1 MANYRDLLEQ
11 AGARYGV
18 PEGLMTALG
27 AKESSYNP
35 AAVSSAGA
43 VGLTQVMPGT
53 WRDMGYTDEQ
63 MQNPEYQA
71 DAGARYLAK
80 MYQQFGNWRDAL
92 QAYHDG
98 PGNVMKAKRGEY
110 TPGPEGRGYVDD
122 RFAQWAGDPV
132 IDSTVEQRATS
143 AKVHPQQDPNNPFA
157 QLEAQSSEQ
166 VSASGVQSDPNNPF
180 AQIEQQAA
188 SQQPPQPVSSVAPKP
203 VQQQTVNQA
212 NNEPAREE
220 PSLMQQAG
228 DWLTG
233 GQSAGQ
239 IAEQAGRGLVNIPF
253 DVLQGGASLINAISQ
268 GLGGP
273 KVLDDVYRPVD
284 RPTDPYAQAGET
296 IGGYLLPIGT
306 AAKAVGATAKL
317 AGDIGSAGNMIAGSL
332 ADAANQE
339 GDFAQ
344 NAAINGGINIGAQG
358 VLSGVGRVIAPR
370 VSQALGGAALNSAND
385 VSRMAKSGAGRQSIA
400 SQAANV
406 SEDVAKAAESAGID
420 INALT
425 PGMRSGSRGIAQAE
439 GALAST
445 PGIVQD
451 AHQAAFNE
459 ISSKLSRNLDEFGA
473 ASGTASEKSA
483 AIKQRILQNLDQM
496 KDAERAAWD
505 DVRST
510 MPNQKARMLNG
521 NAVIQ
526 AERSAGIPLTPEM
539 KQFVQANNQGGVTF
553 DGMKA
558 WRAKFADAEQK
569 YKRSGEANAARR
581 AGEIRRAITDDMR
594 TMAENGGFLDDW
606 QKANDLSKARL
617 SAQESAESV
626 FGRDLA
632 TDALITNGVKSLQ
645 SSSAKGLNGPA
656 GFHSMIRALPES
668 ERVPA
673 ISSMLQDAIS
683 HGVRGGKADAAGIN
697 HIAEILTPQNVKAI
711 SRYSSEL
718 GRIADAYGTLARAA
732 VKPQQYIERTGRTA
746 NVLRDLDAGLSNVTS
761 TVLNAI
767 ANSTSGA
774 IVGGAGGGIAGAAV
788 GALVGAG
795 LKGAVSKIATTRS
808 GRYAIEKA
816 VQEATKAVI
825 TGGSKEALAA
835 AERRFMANKAAV
847 KAIRDAVG
855 NEEFNRLARAGIVAS
870 LSGIAQE

>member
-1 MANYRDLLEQ
+1 MAYSREQ
-11 AGARYGV
+11 
-18 PEGLMTALG
+18 LMTALR
-27 AKESSYNP
+27 N
-35 AAVSSAGA
+35 
-43 VGLTQVMPGT
+43 
-53 WRDMGYTDEQ
+53 
-63 MQNPEYQA
+63 A
-71 DAGARYLAK
+71 DAAGDTEGARRIAQMLSSGD
-80 MYQQFGNWRDAL
+80 QSTQNQSQPEEQSLVG
-92 QAYHDG
+92 
-98 PGNVMKAKRGEY
+98 KA
-110 TPGPEGRGYVDD
+110 T
-122 RFAQWAGDPV
+122 
-132 IDSTVEQRATS
+132 
-143 AKVHPQQDPNNPFA
+143 
-157 QLEAQSSEQ
+157 
-166 VSASGVQSDPNNPF
+166 
-180 AQIEQQAA
+180 
-188 SQQPPQPVSSVAPKP
+188 
-203 VQQQTVNQA
+203 
-212 NNEPAREE
+212 
-220 PSLMQQAG
+220 

-268 GLGGP
+268 GLGGH

-306 AAKAVGATAKL
+306 AAKAAGAPAKL

-358 VLSGVGRVIAPR
+358 VLSGVGRVIAAR
-370 VSQALGGAALNSAND
+370 GSQALGGAALNSAND

-459 ISSKLSRNLDEFGA
+459 ISSQLSRNLDEFGA

-774 IVGGAGGGIAGAAV
+774 IVGGAGGGIAGAAA

-816 VQEATKAVI
+816 VQEATKAVRA
-825 TGGSKEALAA
+825 GGSKEALAA

-855 NEEFNRLARAGIVAS
+855 NEEFQRLSRAGIVAS
-870 LSGIAQE
+870 LSGMTQE

>member
-1 MANYRDLLEQ
+1 MMKVTANGKTFTFPDGTSTEDIGSAIDEYF
-11 AGARYGV
+11 AG
-18 PEGLMTALG
+18 
-27 AKESSYNP
+27 
-35 AAVSSAGA
+35 
-43 VGLTQVMPGT
+43 
-53 WRDMGYTDEQ
+53 
-63 MQNPEYQA
+63 
-71 DAGARYLAK
+71 
-80 MYQQFGNWRDAL
+80 
-92 QAYHDG
+92 
-98 PGNVMKAKRGEY
+98 
-110 TPGPEGRGYVDD
+110 
-122 RFAQWAGDPV
+122 
-132 IDSTVEQRATS
+132 
-143 AKVHPQQDPNNPFA
+143 
-157 QLEAQSSEQ
+157 QS
-166 VSASGVQSDPNNPF
+166 
-180 AQIEQQAA
+180 
-188 SQQPPQPVSSVAPKP
+188 
-203 VQQQTVNQA
+203 VQQQTVSQDS
-212 NNEPAREE
+212 NEPAREE

-306 AAKAVGATAKL
+306 AAKAAGAPAKL

-594 TMAENGGFLDDW
+594 TMAENGGFFDDW

-645 SSSAKGLNGPA
+645 ASSAKGLNGPA

-697 HIAEILTPQNVKAI
+697 HIAGILTPQNVKAI

-746 NVLRDLDAGLSNVTS
+746 NVLRDLDAGLSNITS

-774 IVGGAGGGIAGAAV
+774 IVGGAGGGIAGAAA

-816 VQEATKAVI
+816 VQEATKAVRA
-825 TGGSKEALAA
+825 GGSKEALAA

-847 KAIRDAVG
+847 KAIRDAIG
-855 NEEFNRLARAGIVAS
+855 SDEFNRLSRAGIVAS
-870 LSGIAQE
+870 LSGMNEYE

>member
-1 MANYRDLLEQ
+1 MMKVTANGKTFTFPDGTSTEDIGTAIDEYFAGQ
-11 AGARYGV
+11 A
-18 PEGLMTALG
+18 
-27 AKESSYNP
+27 
-35 AAVSSAGA
+35 
-43 VGLTQVMPGT
+43 
-53 WRDMGYTDEQ
+53 
-63 MQNPEYQA
+63 
-71 DAGARYLAK
+71 
-80 MYQQFGNWRDAL
+80 
-92 QAYHDG
+92 
-98 PGNVMKAKRGEY
+98 
-110 TPGPEGRGYVDD
+110 
-122 RFAQWAGDPV
+122 
-132 IDSTVEQRATS
+132 
-143 AKVHPQQDPNNPFA
+143 
-157 QLEAQSSEQ
+157 
-166 VSASGVQSDPNNPF
+166 
-180 AQIEQQAA
+180 
-188 SQQPPQPVSSVAPKP
+188 

-306 AAKAVGATAKL
+306 AAKAAGAPAKL

-339 GDFAQ
+339 GDFSQ

-617 SAQESAESV
+617 SAQEGAESV

-656 GFHSMIRALPES
+656 GFHSMIRALPVS

-683 HGVRGGKADAAGIN
+683 HGVRGGKSDAAGIN

-774 IVGGAGGGIAGAAV
+774 IVGGAGGGGIAGAAT

-816 VQEATKAVI
+816 VQEAIKAVRA
-825 TGGSKEALAA
+825 GGSKEALLA

-847 KAIRDAVG
+847 KAIRDTVG
-855 NEEFNRLARAGIVAS
+855 NEEFQRLARAGIVAS
-870 LSGIAQE
+870 LSGMARE

>member
-1 MANYRDLLEQ
+1 MA
-11 AGARYGV
+11 
-18 PEGLMTALG
+18 
-27 AKESSYNP
+27 
-35 AAVSSAGA
+35 
-43 VGLTQVMPGT
+43 
-53 WRDMGYTDEQ
+53 
-63 MQNPEYQA
+63 
-71 DAGARYLAK
+71 
-80 MYQQFGNWRDAL
+80 
-92 QAYHDG
+92 
-98 PGNVMKAKRGEY
+98 KAWK
-110 TPGPEGRGYVDD
+110 D
-122 RFAQWAGDPV
+122 V
-132 IDSTVEQRATS
+132 I
-143 AKVHPQQDPNNPFA
+143 
-157 QLEAQSSEQ
+157 
-166 VSASGVQSDPNNPF
+166 
-180 AQIEQQAA
+180 A
-188 SQQPPQPVSSVAPKP
+188 SQQYQALAPEQKAQAQEQYFNEVVAPQAGNDAEKAKQAFYAAYP
-203 VQQQTVNQA
+203 VPTTQQQSSQQ
-212 NNEPAREE
+212 EE
-220 PSLMQQAG
+220 PQQPEQSLMQRAG
-228 DWLTG
+228 DFLTG

-239 IAEQAGRGLVNIPF
+239 IAEQAGRGIVNIPF

-284 RPTDPYAQAGET
+284 RPTDPYAQAGEA

-306 AAKAVGATAKL
+306 AAKAAGAPAKL

-683 HGVRGGKADAAGIN
+683 HGVRGGKSDAAGIH
-697 HIAEILTPQNVKAI
+697 HIAGILTPQNVKAI

-774 IVGGAGGGIAGAAV
+774 IVGGAGG
-788 GALVGAG
+788 
-795 LKGAVSKIATTRS
+795 
-808 GRYAIEKA
+808 YC
-816 VQEATKAVI
+816 
-825 TGGSKEALAA
+825 
-835 AERRFMANKAAV
+835 RRCRRCFSWRRV
-847 KAIRDAVG
+847 KRCCI
-855 NEEFNRLARAGIVAS
+855 
-870 LSGIAQE
+870 

>member
-1 MANYRDLLEQ
+1 MAYSREQ
-11 AGARYGV
+11 
-18 PEGLMTALG
+18 LMTALR
-27 AKESSYNP
+27 N
-35 AAVSSAGA
+35 
-43 VGLTQVMPGT
+43 
-53 WRDMGYTDEQ
+53 
-63 MQNPEYQA
+63 A
-71 DAGARYLAK
+71 DAAGDTEGARRIAQMLSSGD
-80 MYQQFGNWRDAL
+80 QSTQNQSQPEEQSLVG
-92 QAYHDG
+92 
-98 PGNVMKAKRGEY
+98 KA
-110 TPGPEGRGYVDD
+110 T
-122 RFAQWAGDPV
+122 
-132 IDSTVEQRATS
+132 
-143 AKVHPQQDPNNPFA
+143 
-157 QLEAQSSEQ
+157 
-166 VSASGVQSDPNNPF
+166 
-180 AQIEQQAA
+180 
-188 SQQPPQPVSSVAPKP
+188 
-203 VQQQTVNQA
+203 
-212 NNEPAREE
+212 
-220 PSLMQQAG
+220 

-284 RPTDPYAQAGET
+284 RPTDPYAQAGEI

-306 AAKAVGATAKL
+306 AAKAAGAPAKL

-344 NAAINGGINIGAQG
+344 NAAVNGGINIGAQG

-539 KQFVQANNQGGVTF
+539 KQFVKANNQGGVTF

-594 TMAENGGFLDDW
+594 TMAENGGFFDDW

-683 HGVRGGKADAAGIN
+683 HGVRGGKSDAAGIN

-774 IVGGAGGGIAGAAV
+774 IVGGAGGGGLAGAAA

-825 TGGSKEALAA
+825 AGGSKEALAA

>member
-1 MANYRDLLEQ
+1 MAYSREQ
-11 AGARYGV
+11 
-18 PEGLMTALG
+18 LMTALR
-27 AKESSYNP
+27 N
-35 AAVSSAGA
+35 
-43 VGLTQVMPGT
+43 
-53 WRDMGYTDEQ
+53 
-63 MQNPEYQA
+63 A
-71 DAGARYLAK
+71 DAAGDTEGARRIAQMLSSGD
-80 MYQQFGNWRDAL
+80 QSTQNQSQPEEQSLVG
-92 QAYHDG
+92 
-98 PGNVMKAKRGEY
+98 KA
-110 TPGPEGRGYVDD
+110 T
-122 RFAQWAGDPV
+122 
-132 IDSTVEQRATS
+132 
-143 AKVHPQQDPNNPFA
+143 
-157 QLEAQSSEQ
+157 
-166 VSASGVQSDPNNPF
+166 
-180 AQIEQQAA
+180 
-188 SQQPPQPVSSVAPKP
+188 
-203 VQQQTVNQA
+203 
-212 NNEPAREE
+212 
-220 PSLMQQAG
+220 

-306 AAKAVGATAKL
+306 AAKAAGAPAKL

-632 TDALITNGVKSLQ
+632 TDSLITNGVKSLQ

-774 IVGGAGGGIAGAAV
+774 IVGGAGGGGVAGAAA

-816 VQEATKAVI
+816 VQEATKAVR
-825 TGGSKEALAA
+825 TGESKEALAA

-847 KAIRDAVG
+847 KAIRDTVG
-855 NEEFNRLARAGIVAS
+855 NEEFQRLARAGIVAS
-870 LSGIAQE
+870 LSGMAQE

>member
-1 MANYRDLLEQ
+1 MAYSREQ
-11 AGARYGV
+11 
-18 PEGLMTALG
+18 LMTALR
-27 AKESSYNP
+27 N
-35 AAVSSAGA
+35 
-43 VGLTQVMPGT
+43 
-53 WRDMGYTDEQ
+53 
-63 MQNPEYQA
+63 A
-71 DAGARYLAK
+71 DAAGDTEGARRIAQMLSSGD
-80 MYQQFGNWRDAL
+80 QSTQNQSQPEEQSLVG
-92 QAYHDG
+92 
-98 PGNVMKAKRGEY
+98 KA
-110 TPGPEGRGYVDD
+110 T
-122 RFAQWAGDPV
+122 
-132 IDSTVEQRATS
+132 
-143 AKVHPQQDPNNPFA
+143 
-157 QLEAQSSEQ
+157 
-166 VSASGVQSDPNNPF
+166 
-180 AQIEQQAA
+180 
-188 SQQPPQPVSSVAPKP
+188 
-203 VQQQTVNQA
+203 
-212 NNEPAREE
+212 
-220 PSLMQQAG
+220 

-253 DVLQGGASLINAISQ
+253 DVLQGGASLINAISH

-306 AAKAVGATAKL
+306 AAKAAGAPAKL
-317 AGDIGSAGNMIAGSL
+317 AEDIGSAGNMIAGSL

-594 TMAENGGFLDDW
+594 TMAENGGFFDDW

-683 HGVRGGKADAAGIN
+683 HGVRGGKSDAAGIN

-774 IVGGAGGGIAGAAV
+774 IVGGAGGGGVAGAAA

-816 VQEATKAVI
+816 VQEATKAVR

-847 KAIRDAVG
+847 KAIRDTVG
-855 NEEFNRLARAGIVAS
+855 NEEFQRLARAGIVAS
-870 LSGIAQE
+870 LSGMAQE

>member
-1 MANYRDLLEQ
+1 MAYSREQ
-11 AGARYGV
+11 
-18 PEGLMTALG
+18 LMTALR
-27 AKESSYNP
+27 N
-35 AAVSSAGA
+35 
-43 VGLTQVMPGT
+43 
-53 WRDMGYTDEQ
+53 
-63 MQNPEYQA
+63 A
-71 DAGARYLAK
+71 DAAGDTEGARRIAQMLSSGD
-80 MYQQFGNWRDAL
+80 QSTQNQSQPEEQSLVG
-92 QAYHDG
+92 
-98 PGNVMKAKRGEY
+98 KA
-110 TPGPEGRGYVDD
+110 T
-122 RFAQWAGDPV
+122 
-132 IDSTVEQRATS
+132 
-143 AKVHPQQDPNNPFA
+143 
-157 QLEAQSSEQ
+157 
-166 VSASGVQSDPNNPF
+166 
-180 AQIEQQAA
+180 
-188 SQQPPQPVSSVAPKP
+188 
-203 VQQQTVNQA
+203 
-212 NNEPAREE
+212 
-220 PSLMQQAG
+220 

-306 AAKAVGATAKL
+306 AAKAAGAPAKL

-358 VLSGVGRVIAPR
+358 LFSGVGRVIAPR

-385 VSRMAKSGAGRQSIA
+385 VSRMAKSGSGRQSIA
-400 SQAANV
+400 SQAANL

-774 IVGGAGGGIAGAAV
+774 IVGGAGGGGVAGAAA

-816 VQEATKAVI
+816 VQEATKAVR

-847 KAIRDAVG
+847 KAIRDTVG
-855 NEEFNRLARAGIVAS
+855 NEEFQRLARAGIVAS
-870 LSGIAQE
+870 LSGMAQE

>member
-1 MANYRDLLEQ
+1 MMKVTANGKTFTFPDGTSTEDIGTAIDEYFAGQ
-11 AGARYGV
+11 A
-18 PEGLMTALG
+18 
-27 AKESSYNP
+27 
-35 AAVSSAGA
+35 
-43 VGLTQVMPGT
+43 
-53 WRDMGYTDEQ
+53 
-63 MQNPEYQA
+63 
-71 DAGARYLAK
+71 
-80 MYQQFGNWRDAL
+80 
-92 QAYHDG
+92 
-98 PGNVMKAKRGEY
+98 
-110 TPGPEGRGYVDD
+110 
-122 RFAQWAGDPV
+122 
-132 IDSTVEQRATS
+132 
-143 AKVHPQQDPNNPFA
+143 
-157 QLEAQSSEQ
+157 
-166 VSASGVQSDPNNPF
+166 
-180 AQIEQQAA
+180 
-188 SQQPPQPVSSVAPKP
+188 

-212 NNEPAREE
+212 NNAPTREE

-239 IAEQAGRGLVNIPF
+239 IAEQAGRGMVNIPF

-306 AAKAVGATAKL
+306 AAKAAGAPAKL

-746 NVLRDLDAGLSNVTS
+746 NVLRDLDAGLSKVTS
-761 TVLNAI
+761 AVLNAI

-816 VQEATKAVI
+816 VQEATKAVRA
-825 TGGSKEALAA
+825 GGSKEALAA

-847 KAIRDAVG
+847 KAIREALG
-855 NEEFNRLARAGIVAS
+855 NEEFQRLARAGIVAS
-870 LSGIAQE
+870 LSGMAQE

>member
-1 MANYRDLLEQ
+1 MKVTANGKTFTFPDGTSTEDIGTAIDEYFAGQ
-11 AGARYGV
+11 A
-18 PEGLMTALG
+18 
-27 AKESSYNP
+27 
-35 AAVSSAGA
+35 
-43 VGLTQVMPGT
+43 
-53 WRDMGYTDEQ
+53 
-63 MQNPEYQA
+63 
-71 DAGARYLAK
+71 
-80 MYQQFGNWRDAL
+80 
-92 QAYHDG
+92 
-98 PGNVMKAKRGEY
+98 
-110 TPGPEGRGYVDD
+110 
-122 RFAQWAGDPV
+122 
-132 IDSTVEQRATS
+132 
-143 AKVHPQQDPNNPFA
+143 
-157 QLEAQSSEQ
+157 
-166 VSASGVQSDPNNPF
+166 
-180 AQIEQQAA
+180 
-188 SQQPPQPVSSVAPKP
+188 

-212 NNEPAREE
+212 NNAPTREE
-220 PSLMQQAG
+220 PSLMQQAS

-284 RPTDPYAQAGET
+284 RPTDPYAQAGEA

-306 AAKAVGATAKL
+306 AAKAAGAPAKL

-632 TDALITNGVKSLQ
+632 TDALITNGVKALQ
-645 SSSAKGLNGPA
+645 TSSAKGLNGPS
-656 GFHSMIRALPES
+656 GFHSMIRSLPES

-697 HIAEILTPQNVKAI
+697 HIATILTPQNVKAI
-711 SRYSSEL
+711 SRYSPDL

-746 NVLRDLDAGLSNVTS
+746 NVLRNLDSGLSSVTS

-774 IVGGAGGGIAGAAV
+774 VVGGAGGGIAGAAA
-788 GALVGAG
+788 GALAGAG
-795 LKGAVSKIATTRS
+795 LKGIVSKISLSRS
-808 GRYAIEKA
+808 GRFAIERA
-816 VQEATKAVI
+816 VQEAATAVKS
-825 TGGSKEALAA
+825 GASKEALAA
-835 AERRFMANKAAV
+835 AERRFMANETAV

-855 NEEFNRLARAGIVAS
+855 NEEFNRLSRAGIVATI
-870 LSGIAQE
+870 SGMNSQE

>member
-1 MANYRDLLEQ
+1 MKVTANGKTFTFPDGTSTEDIGTAIDEYFAGQ
-11 AGARYGV
+11 A
-18 PEGLMTALG
+18 
-27 AKESSYNP
+27 
-35 AAVSSAGA
+35 
-43 VGLTQVMPGT
+43 
-53 WRDMGYTDEQ
+53 
-63 MQNPEYQA
+63 
-71 DAGARYLAK
+71 
-80 MYQQFGNWRDAL
+80 
-92 QAYHDG
+92 
-98 PGNVMKAKRGEY
+98 
-110 TPGPEGRGYVDD
+110 
-122 RFAQWAGDPV
+122 
-132 IDSTVEQRATS
+132 
-143 AKVHPQQDPNNPFA
+143 
-157 QLEAQSSEQ
+157 
-166 VSASGVQSDPNNPF
+166 
-180 AQIEQQAA
+180 
-188 SQQPPQPVSSVAPKP
+188 

-306 AAKAVGATAKL
+306 AAKAAGAPAKL

-683 HGVRGGKADAAGIN
+683 HGVRGGKSDAAGIN
-697 HIAEILTPQNVKAI
+697 HIAGILTPQNVKAI

-746 NVLRDLDAGLSNVTS
+746 NVLRDLDAGLSNVIS
-761 TVLNAI
+761 TALNAI

-774 IVGGAGGGIAGAAV
+774 IVGGAGGGIAGAAA

-795 LKGAVSKIATTRS
+795 LKGAVYKIATTRS

-816 VQEATKAVI
+816 VQEATKAVRA
-825 TGGSKEALAA
+825 GGSKEALAA

-847 KAIRDAVG
+847 KAIRDALG
-855 NEEFNRLARAGIVAS
+855 NEELQRLARAGIVAS
-870 LSGIAQE
+870 LSGMAQE

>member
-1 MANYRDLLEQ
+1 MAYSREQ
-11 AGARYGV
+11 
-18 PEGLMTALG
+18 LMTALR
-27 AKESSYNP
+27 N
-35 AAVSSAGA
+35 
-43 VGLTQVMPGT
+43 
-53 WRDMGYTDEQ
+53 
-63 MQNPEYQA
+63 A
-71 DAGARYLAK
+71 DAAGDTEGARRIAQMLSSGD
-80 MYQQFGNWRDAL
+80 QSTQNQSQPEEQSLVG
-92 QAYHDG
+92 
-98 PGNVMKAKRGEY
+98 KA
-110 TPGPEGRGYVDD
+110 T
-122 RFAQWAGDPV
+122 
-132 IDSTVEQRATS
+132 
-143 AKVHPQQDPNNPFA
+143 
-157 QLEAQSSEQ
+157 
-166 VSASGVQSDPNNPF
+166 
-180 AQIEQQAA
+180 
-188 SQQPPQPVSSVAPKP
+188 
-203 VQQQTVNQA
+203 
-212 NNEPAREE
+212 
-220 PSLMQQAG
+220 

-233 GQSAGQ
+233 GQNAGQ

-306 AAKAVGATAKL
+306 AAKTAGAPAKL

-496 KDAERAAWD
+496 KGAERAAWN

-606 QKANDLSKARL
+606 KKANDLSKARL

-718 GRIADAYGTLARAA
+718 GRIAEAYGTLARAA

-774 IVGGAGGGIAGAAV
+774 IVGGAGGGGVAGAAA

-816 VQEATKAVI
+816 VQEATKAVR

-847 KAIRDAVG
+847 KAIRDTVG
-855 NEEFNRLARAGIVAS
+855 NEEFQRLARAGIVAS
-870 LSGIAQE
+870 LSGMAQE

>member
-1 MANYRDLLEQ
+1 MAKAWKDVIASPQ
-11 AGARYGV
+11 
-18 PEGLMTALG
+18 
-27 AKESSYNP
+27 
-35 AAVSSAGA
+35 
-43 VGLTQVMPGT
+43 
-53 WRDMGYTDEQ
+53 
-63 MQNPEYQA
+63 YQA
-71 DAGARYLAK
+71 LTEEQKA
-80 MYQQFGNWRDAL
+80 
-92 QAYHDG
+92 QAQ
-98 PGNVMKAKRGEY
+98 
-110 TPGPEGRGYVDD
+110 
-122 RFAQWAGDPV
+122 AQYFDEV
-132 IDSTVEQRATS
+132 
-143 AKVHPQQDPNNPFA
+143 
-157 QLEAQSSEQ
+157 
-166 VSASGVQSDPNNPF
+166 
-180 AQIEQQAA
+180 
-188 SQQPPQPVSSVAPKP
+188 VAPKAGDKWAEARDQFYAAYP
-203 VQQQTVNQA
+203 PPQQQK
-212 NNEPAREE
+212 EE

-306 AAKAVGATAKL
+306 AAKAAGAPAKL

-746 NVLRDLDAGLSNVTS
+746 NVLRDLDAGLSKVTS
-761 TVLNAI
+761 AVLNAI

-816 VQEATKAVI
+816 VQEATKAVRA
-825 TGGSKEALAA
+825 GGSKEALAA
-835 AERRFMANKAAV
+835 AERRFMANKVAV
-847 KAIRDAVG
+847 KAIREALG
-855 NEEFNRLARAGIVAS
+855 NEEFQRLARAGIVAS
-870 LSGIAQE
+870 LSGMTQE

>member
-1 MANYRDLLEQ
+1 MAYSREQ
-11 AGARYGV
+11 
-18 PEGLMTALG
+18 LMTALR
-27 AKESSYNP
+27 N
-35 AAVSSAGA
+35 
-43 VGLTQVMPGT
+43 
-53 WRDMGYTDEQ
+53 
-63 MQNPEYQA
+63 A
-71 DAGARYLAK
+71 DAAGDTEGARRIAQMLSSGD
-80 MYQQFGNWRDAL
+80 QSTQNQSQPEEQSLVG
-92 QAYHDG
+92 
-98 PGNVMKAKRGEY
+98 KA
-110 TPGPEGRGYVDD
+110 T
-122 RFAQWAGDPV
+122 
-132 IDSTVEQRATS
+132 
-143 AKVHPQQDPNNPFA
+143 
-157 QLEAQSSEQ
+157 
-166 VSASGVQSDPNNPF
+166 
-180 AQIEQQAA
+180 
-188 SQQPPQPVSSVAPKP
+188 
-203 VQQQTVNQA
+203 
-212 NNEPAREE
+212 
-220 PSLMQQAG
+220 

-284 RPTDPYAQAGET
+284 RPTDRWAQAGET

-306 AAKAVGATAKL
+306 AAKAAGAPAKL

-606 QKANDLSKARL
+606 QKANYLSKARL

-774 IVGGAGGGIAGAAV
+774 IVGAAGGGIAGAAA

-816 VQEATKAVI
+816 VQEATKAVRA
-825 TGGSKEALAA
+825 GGSKEALAA

-847 KAIRDAVG
+847 KAIRDAIG
-855 NEEFNRLARAGIVAS
+855 SDEFNRLSRAGIVAS
-870 LSGIAQE
+870 LSGMNEYE

>member
-1 MANYRDLLEQ
+1 MAYSREQ
-11 AGARYGV
+11 
-18 PEGLMTALG
+18 LMTALR
-27 AKESSYNP
+27 N
-35 AAVSSAGA
+35 
-43 VGLTQVMPGT
+43 
-53 WRDMGYTDEQ
+53 
-63 MQNPEYQA
+63 A
-71 DAGARYLAK
+71 DAAGDTEGARRIAQMLSSGD
-80 MYQQFGNWRDAL
+80 QSTQNQSQPEEQSLVG
-92 QAYHDG
+92 
-98 PGNVMKAKRGEY
+98 KA
-110 TPGPEGRGYVDD
+110 T
-122 RFAQWAGDPV
+122 
-132 IDSTVEQRATS
+132 
-143 AKVHPQQDPNNPFA
+143 
-157 QLEAQSSEQ
+157 
-166 VSASGVQSDPNNPF
+166 
-180 AQIEQQAA
+180 
-188 SQQPPQPVSSVAPKP
+188 
-203 VQQQTVNQA
+203 
-212 NNEPAREE
+212 
-220 PSLMQQAG
+220 

-239 IAEQAGRGLVNIPF
+239 IAEQAGRGLVSIPF

-306 AAKAVGATAKL
+306 AAKAAGAPAKL

-594 TMAENGGFLDDW
+594 TMAENGGFFDDW

-645 SSSAKGLNGPA
+645 ASSAKGLNGPA

-697 HIAEILTPQNVKAI
+697 HIAGILTPQNVKAI

-746 NVLRDLDAGLSNVTS
+746 NVLRDLDAGLSNITS

-774 IVGGAGGGIAGAAV
+774 IVGGAGGGIAGAAA

-816 VQEATKAVI
+816 VQEATKAVRA
-825 TGGSKEALAA
+825 GGSKEALAA

-847 KAIRDAVG
+847 KAIRDAIG
-855 NEEFNRLARAGIVAS
+855 SDEFNRLSRAGIVAS
-870 LSGIAQE
+870 LSGMNEYE

>member
-1 MANYRDLLEQ
+1 MAYSREQ
-11 AGARYGV
+11 
-18 PEGLMTALG
+18 LMTALR
-27 AKESSYNP
+27 N
-35 AAVSSAGA
+35 
-43 VGLTQVMPGT
+43 
-53 WRDMGYTDEQ
+53 
-63 MQNPEYQA
+63 A
-71 DAGARYLAK
+71 DAAGDTEGARRIAQMLSSGD
-80 MYQQFGNWRDAL
+80 QSTQNQSQPEEQSLVG
-92 QAYHDG
+92 
-98 PGNVMKAKRGEY
+98 KA
-110 TPGPEGRGYVDD
+110 T
-122 RFAQWAGDPV
+122 
-132 IDSTVEQRATS
+132 
-143 AKVHPQQDPNNPFA
+143 
-157 QLEAQSSEQ
+157 
-166 VSASGVQSDPNNPF
+166 
-180 AQIEQQAA
+180 
-188 SQQPPQPVSSVAPKP
+188 
-203 VQQQTVNQA
+203 
-212 NNEPAREE
+212 
-220 PSLMQQAG
+220 

-306 AAKAVGATAKL
+306 AAKAAGAPAKL

-594 TMAENGGFLDDW
+594 TMAENGGFLDGW

-617 SAQESAESV
+617 SAQEGAESV

-656 GFHSMIRALPES
+656 GFHSMIRALPVS

-683 HGVRGGKADAAGIN
+683 HGVRGGKSDAAGIN

-774 IVGGAGGGIAGAAV
+774 IVGGAGGGGVAGAAA

-816 VQEATKAVI
+816 VQEATKAVR

-847 KAIRDAVG
+847 KAIRDTVG
-855 NEEFNRLARAGIVAS
+855 NEEFQRLARAGIVAS
-870 LSGIAQE
+870 LSGMAQE

>member
-1 MANYRDLLEQ
+1 MAYSREQ
-11 AGARYGV
+11 
-18 PEGLMTALG
+18 LMTALR
-27 AKESSYNP
+27 N
-35 AAVSSAGA
+35 
-43 VGLTQVMPGT
+43 
-53 WRDMGYTDEQ
+53 
-63 MQNPEYQA
+63 A
-71 DAGARYLAK
+71 DAAGDTEGARRIAQMLSSGD
-80 MYQQFGNWRDAL
+80 QSTQNQSQPEEQSLVG
-92 QAYHDG
+92 
-98 PGNVMKAKRGEY
+98 KA
-110 TPGPEGRGYVDD
+110 T
-122 RFAQWAGDPV
+122 
-132 IDSTVEQRATS
+132 
-143 AKVHPQQDPNNPFA
+143 
-157 QLEAQSSEQ
+157 
-166 VSASGVQSDPNNPF
+166 
-180 AQIEQQAA
+180 
-188 SQQPPQPVSSVAPKP
+188 
-203 VQQQTVNQA
+203 
-212 NNEPAREE
+212 
-220 PSLMQQAG
+220 

-306 AAKAVGATAKL
+306 AAKAAGAPAKL

-459 ISSKLSRNLDEFGA
+459 LSSKLSRNLDEFGA

-594 TMAENGGFLDDW
+594 TMAENGGFFDDW

-645 SSSAKGLNGPA
+645 ASSAKGLNGPA

-683 HGVRGGKADAAGIN
+683 HGVRGGKSDAAGIN
-697 HIAEILTPQNVKAI
+697 HIAGILTPQNVKAI

-774 IVGGAGGGIAGAAV
+774 IVGSAGGGIAGAAA

-816 VQEATKAVI
+816 VQEATKAVRA
-825 TGGSKEALAA
+825 GGSKEALAA

-847 KAIRDAVG
+847 KAIREALG
-855 NEEFNRLARAGIVAS
+855 NEEFQRLARAGIVAS
-870 LSGIAQE
+870 LSGMAQE

>member
-1 MANYRDLLEQ
+1 MAKAWKDVIASPQ
-11 AGARYGV
+11 
-18 PEGLMTALG
+18 
-27 AKESSYNP
+27 
-35 AAVSSAGA
+35 
-43 VGLTQVMPGT
+43 
-53 WRDMGYTDEQ
+53 
-63 MQNPEYQA
+63 YQA
-71 DAGARYLAK
+71 LTEEQKA
-80 MYQQFGNWRDAL
+80 
-92 QAYHDG
+92 QAQ
-98 PGNVMKAKRGEY
+98 
-110 TPGPEGRGYVDD
+110 
-122 RFAQWAGDPV
+122 AQYFDEV
-132 IDSTVEQRATS
+132 
-143 AKVHPQQDPNNPFA
+143 
-157 QLEAQSSEQ
+157 
-166 VSASGVQSDPNNPF
+166 
-180 AQIEQQAA
+180 
-188 SQQPPQPVSSVAPKP
+188 VAPKAGDKWAEARDQFYAAYP
-203 VQQQTVNQA
+203 PPQQQK
-212 NNEPAREE
+212 EE

-306 AAKAVGATAKL
+306 AAKAAGAPAKL

-683 HGVRGGKADAAGIN
+683 HGVRGGKSDAAGIN
-697 HIAEILTPQNVKAI
+697 HIAGILTPQNVKAI

-816 VQEATKAVI
+816 VQEATKAVRA
-825 TGGSKEALAA
+825 GGSKEALAA

-847 KAIRDAVG
+847 KAIRDAIG
-855 NEEFNRLARAGIVAS
+855 SDEFKRLSRAGIVAS
-870 LSGIAQE
+870 LSGMNE